1 MLITNTSAV
10 PGPTVVITPF
20 WSTCTIPVSVEYHSY
35 ESVLLTGL
43 TITDNCLARPESM
56 YISLELILNDDMLT
70 TGVTYTQHTPLT
82 SLPSC
87 DVAVILHLPVLRAN
101 ISPDSSTVA
110 IASLDDVHDTS
121 LTVALSGVM
130 TAVTLAESPTRSLT
144 VSGSTVIPIT
154 GSTTFTIQEAL
165 TPLPSA
171 AVAVITAL
179 PTELALKLPLPST

>member
-1 MLITNTSAV
+1 
-10 PGPTVVITPF
+10 
-20 WSTCTIPVSVEYHSY
+20 
-35 ESVLLTGL
+35 
-43 TITDNCLARPESM
+43 
-56 YISLELILNDDMLT
+56 MLT

-179 PTELALKLPLPST
+179 PTELACYS

>member
-1 MLITNTSAV
+1 
-10 PGPTVVITPF
+10 
-20 WSTCTIPVSVEYHSY
+20 
-35 ESVLLTGL
+35 
-43 TITDNCLARPESM
+43 
-56 YISLELILNDDMLT
+56 MLT

-154 GSTTFTIQEAL
+154 GSTTFTIQEPDL
-165 TPLPSA
+165 LFHPSDLCSRL
-171 AVAVITAL
+171 VI
-179 PTELALKLPLPST
+179 PPSLFPGDGFS